1 MDTIV
6 VVAKDKKDVNLI
18 CKAINKLEP
27 EMTVEV
33 ISSLEDLPKRE
44 DKKYKGF
51 LIDFRT
57 MFGCSTNHKIMTSLV
72 EELFPVAKFRVNK
85 DDSIGMICSSLSSD
99 LNSFLKGQVKSF
111 GARRV
116 RRHERVVEH
125 LPVKYSLDGGS
136 SWQETITLN
145 ASISGLFIIGSDTLV
160 PGQEILVQL
169 SQSIEQK
176 KAVVRWVNFK
186 PNLNPKVPPGFG
198 VEFLETP

>member
-18 CKAINKLEP
+18 CKEINKLEP
-27 EMTVEV
+27 EIRVEV

-99 LNSFLKGQVKSF
+99 LDSFLKGQVKSF

-116 RRHERVVEH
+116 RRHERIIEH
-125 LPVKYSLDGGS
+125 LPVKYFLDGGS
-136 SWQETITLN
+136 SWKETITHN
-145 ASISGLFIIGSDTLV
+145 VSVSGLFIISSENLK
-160 PGQEILVQL
+160 PGQELTIQLVQTN
-169 SQSIEQK
+169 EVK
-176 KAVVRWVNFK
+176 KAIVRWTQSY
-186 PNLNPKVPPGFG
+186 PNSNPKTPPGSG
-198 VEFLETP
+198 IEFLEST